1 MIEILPALD
10 SLTVCDSTSAI
21 ASNKSAL
28 RVAKVIDNEY
38 LHSFGTIELTDQIIT
53 DVEIFLVKCI
63 SSNYS
68 IHCFEKLR
76 RETYCDNL
84 RNFLQQ
90 VRV

>member
-63 SSNYS
+63 LYYS
-68 IHCFEKLR
+68 IDCFEELR
-76 RETYCDNL
+76 HKTYCDNL